1 MNSWVSI
8 VAAQKPPSWPRGV
21 KFKLAPGGQFY
32 IGGDT
37 QIRYV
42 AYLTMVLYFIY
53 AAIEYHVAADQQVLR
68 LFLYGWL
75 GHSRRAA
82 RHSAARLANSQW
94 C

>member
-1 MNSWVSI
+1 MGSAHDRSLKARSI
-8 VAAQKPPSWPRGV
+8 IHWYKQS
-21 KFKLAPGGQFY
+21 KLP
-32 IGGDT
+32 